1 MCLLSLRAK
10 DGPSPLKSCLRSI
23 GTTIPLQH
31 TENITKEKKQASL
44 FGRKVRNQNG
54 LIKVLYLKLKINITH
69 LSLNRLWN
77 GIWTK
82 LGARFLCDFIRFGAE
97 ILKEKT
103 RSLHFN

>member
-54 LIKVLYLKLKINITH
+54 LIKVLYLKLKINITR

-77 GIWTK
+77 GK
-82 LGARFLCDFIRFGAE
+82 
-97 ILKEKT
+97 
-103 RSLHFN
+103 